1 MACMGDGSGA
11 CRILVDR
18 PEGNGILRRPGHR
31 REKNIKMDIEE
42 LGWAGM
48 DWIDQAQDRDRY
60 ADACECGSEHLGSI
74 KFGKFLD

>member
-1 MACMGDGSGA
+1 MGDGRGA
-11 CRILVDR
+11 CRILVER

-31 REKNIKMDIEE
+31 REENIKMDIEE

-60 ADACECGSEHLGSI
+60 ADAFECGSEPFRSI
-74 KFGKFLD
+74 QFGKFLD